1 MNSKKYMSYQAV
13 GYMRAYHI
21 LCIT

>member
-1 MNSKKYMSYQAV
+1 MSYQAV